1 MNDELPRYCK
11 ALYLMGYFF
20 YHTKINVF
28 YLQQPPPP
36 PHTQKGISITGILW
50 TCTYVKILNRQA
62 AFEI

>member
-20 YHTKINVF
+20 YHTKMNVF
-28 YLQQPPPP
+28 YLQQQPP
-36 PHTQKGISITGILW
+36 QKGISITGILW

>member
-28 YLQQPPPP
+28 YLQQPPPYTKR
-36 PHTQKGISITGILW
+36 HINYRNFMDM
-50 TCTYVKILNRQA
+50 YVCEDTEQTSCL
-62 AFEI
+62 